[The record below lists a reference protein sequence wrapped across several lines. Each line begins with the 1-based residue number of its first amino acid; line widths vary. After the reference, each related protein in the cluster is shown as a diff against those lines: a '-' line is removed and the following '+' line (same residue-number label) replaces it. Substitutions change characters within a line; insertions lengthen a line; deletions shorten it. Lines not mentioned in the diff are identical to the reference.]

1 MEYIGYL
8 NVWNRDSLVNLI
20 DASQHHYWRFRDFSR
35 NIFKGLLEDEKYREQ
50 FMLLKQ
56 ELDTDSLKFL
66 KMMLNEK

>member
-1 MEYIGYL
+1 
-8 NVWNRDSLVNLI
+8 
-20 DASQHHYWRFRDFSR
+20 
-35 NIFKGLLEDEKYREQ
+35 LEDEKYREQ